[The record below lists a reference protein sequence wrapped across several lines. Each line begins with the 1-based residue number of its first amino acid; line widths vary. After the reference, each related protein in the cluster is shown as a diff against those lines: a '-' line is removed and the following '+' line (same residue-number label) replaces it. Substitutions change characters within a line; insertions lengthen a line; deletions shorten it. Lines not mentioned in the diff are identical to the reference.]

1 MTFVTRKDIQQA
13 GLNTIFRCHHLIFR
27 APEEVHA
34 DVSTVHMEEEGKAKC
49 SQLSRRNSSKNLV
62 CTIWDTKFSDMQP
75 VTADIVFAGG
85 SVQSLRLQD

>member
-1 MTFVTRKDIQQA
+1 MKDSCRYSVMIFVTRKDIQQA
-13 GLNTIFRCHHLIFR
+13 GLDTVIFSLTLSSFNLR

-62 CTIWDTKFSDMQP
+62 CTI
-75 VTADIVFAGG
+75 
-85 SVQSLRLQD
+85 